1 MSAGLIHVMNI
12 DAAGYFPL
20 LRLESYGIQVRG
32 LDIMSLLGL
41 ENLEGQGV
49 QLVLLLDDLT
59 GKMG

>member
-1 MSAGLIHVMNI
+1 MNI